1 MNSAVIVAWLHYASL
16 MLMTASLLAEHLLL
30 KPQPTLEQAK
40 TLQVLD
46 IIYGVSATL
55 LLVTGIARMFLEK
68 GVDYYMH
75 HVPFHILLTL
85 FVLVGLLSIYPTMK
99 FFSWRAATRAGS
111 APQLADGDYR
121 RLQMV
126 MRIELTL
133 LFIAPL
139 FAAWMARG
147 V

>member
-1 MNSAVIVAWLHYASL
+1 MNSAVLVAWLHYVSI
-16 MLMTASLLAEHLLL
+16 MLMTSSLLAEHLLL

-46 IIYGVSATL
+46 IIYGASATVVA
-55 LLVTGIARMFLEK
+55 VTGIARMFLEK
-68 GVDYYMH
+68 GTDYYLH

-85 FVLVGLLSIYPTMK
+85 FVVVGLLSIYPTVK
-99 FFSWRAATRAGS
+99 FLGWRKSTRAGQ
-111 APQLADGDYR
+111 APVLAAGDYR
-121 RLQMV
+121 RMQMI
-126 MRIELTL
+126 MRAELTL
-133 LFIAPL
+133 LFLAPL

>member
-1 MNSAVIVAWLHYASL
+1 MNSAVLVAWLHYVSL

-46 IIYGVSATL
+46 IIYGASATA

-68 GVDYYMH
+68 GTDYYLH
-75 HVPFHILLTL
+75 HAPFHILLTL
-85 FVLVGLLSIYPTMK
+85 FVLIGLLSIYPTLK
-99 FFSWRAATRAGS
+99 FLKWRVSSRAGQ
-111 APQLADGDYR
+111 APVLAPGEHR
-121 RLQMV
+121 RLQMIL
-126 MRIELTL
+126 RAELTL
-133 LFIAPL
+133 LFVAPL